1 MKSTI
6 IDAKLGVGGKLFSS
20 FSYNQNCSEV
30 SNLVILLRY
39 MCTCHI
45 MVNEQ
50 RKVVIGANEMHY
62 FKLKS
67 VRNWYIPHFSLPF
80 GIRTTLFNNFPTEVR
95 DTYDPSIPE
104 IPLYVLFRL

>member
-6 IDAKLGVGGKLFSS
+6 LDAKLGVGGKLFSS

-30 SNLVILLRY
+30 LIHVILLLY

-45 MVNEQ
+45 MVKEQ
-50 RKVVIGANEMHY
+50 RKVVIVANKMHY

-67 VRNWYIPHFSLPF
+67 VRN
-80 GIRTTLFNNFPTEVR
+80 
-95 DTYDPSIPE
+95 
-104 IPLYVLFRL
+104 